1 MKYLRPFSNLILII
15 SISAS
20 LAACGGDNNNISNSN
35 NIPLQDLVID
45 VPSALVTPEYT
56 LNGGLF
62 ALSEYND
69 GNFLLRDV
77 TESSDQPFLG
87 SSHFANP
94 DPVRIVQGTY
104 DVLYQHETGDSVP
117 LNVDGLVQTTG
128 LINSDQDLPIAVIAW
143 LVTPSFKLNGGA
155 FPVTEYDDARFYLKP
170 ATGGERIFLGNSHTA
185 NPDALWLMPGTYD
198 VIYEL
203 ETGGTN
209 VPNNQSAVVM
219 SGESITNSGIL
230 AVDVTMVDF
239 SFDASLDSNPF
250 PASQYQRAMFFL
262 RNTSSGDLVELGVS
276 YELPVRIR
284 VIEGTYDIVYSHVQ
298 GDQLPAN
305 IDAVLESG
313 VVIGSGGVSAK
324 DIPITSVEITPS
336 FTLNG
341 GNFPVSEYNDGNFY
355 LRGASPED
363 VLFLGAS
370 EDNSP
375 DLVRVIPGDYDVLY
389 RHETGTQVPQNANA
403 ELQTGVVLNADGPLP
418 VPVTMISVSGM
429 FTLNG
434 NNFPADETES
444 VQFLLRDAADV
455 SDEFIF
461 GFSDINNGAVKL
473 IPGTYDVVIEHVDG
487 DSVPQ
492 NVSRVVQSSVLLDS
506 DQSLPV
512 NATVKRIGP
521 TFTLDGMDF
530 PASIYQSATFYLR
543 DNINNDQILLARSYN
558 DNDEVIVVN
567 GNYDVIYEH
576 LFGEQTPQNTNSVV
590 GSILVQ

>member
-1 MKYLRPFSNLILII
+1 MFLFKKSTLL
-15 SISAS
+15 AS
-20 LAACGGDNNNISNSN
+20 GLLLTLTACGGDNNNISNSN
-35 NIPLQDLVID
+35 DIPLQGLVID
-45 VPSALVTPEYT
+45 VPSALVTPQYT

-62 ALSEYND
+62 AQSEYND

-77 TESSDQPFLG
+77 TESSDQPLLG

-94 DPVRIVQGTY
+94 DSVRIVQGTY

-117 LNVDGLVQTTG
+117 QNVDGLVQTTG
-128 LINSDQDLPIAVIAW
+128 LINSDQNLPIAVIAW

-155 FPVTEYDDARFYLKP
+155 FPVTEYDDARIYLKP

-185 NPDALWLMPGTYD
+185 NPDALWIMPGTYD

-203 ETGGTN
+203 ETGGAN

-239 SFDASLDSNPF
+239 VFDASLDGNLF
-250 PASQYQRAMFFL
+250 PNSQYQRAMFFL
-262 RNTSSGDLVELGVS
+262 RNSNGDLVELGVS

-298 GDQLPAN
+298 GAQLPAN

-341 GNFPVSEYNDGNFY
+341 GDFPVSEYNDGNFY

-375 DLVRVIPGDYDVLY
+375 DLVRVILSQCL
-389 RHETGTQVPQNANA
+389 EW
-403 ELQTGVVLNADGPLP
+403 LK
-418 VPVTMISVSGM
+418 
-429 FTLNG
+429 
-434 NNFPADETES
+434 PA
-444 VQFLLRDAADV
+444 VALR
-455 SDEFIF
+455 
-461 GFSDINNGAVKL
+461 
-473 IPGTYDVVIEHVDG
+473 
-487 DSVPQ
+487 
-492 NVSRVVQSSVLLDS
+492 
-506 DQSLPV
+506 
-512 NATVKRIGP
+512 
-521 TFTLDGMDF
+521 
-530 PASIYQSATFYLR
+530 
-543 DNINNDQILLARSYN
+543 
-558 DNDEVIVVN
+558 
-567 GNYDVIYEH
+567 
-576 LFGEQTPQNTNSVV
+576 
-590 GSILVQ
+590 